1 MSGAPYE
8 KAAPARSGGAE
19 KLAEG
24 DPARPEASVSV
35 RFGTDGI
42 RGIAGRELTAR
53 TAFALGCA
61 LCRLYPSPRVVV
73 GQDTRTSS
81 DMLAHAVAA
90 GVAAG
95 GGQAILGGVLPS
107 AAVSFFVLQEKAAC
121 GVVVSASHNP
131 PAYNGL
137 KVFGGDG
144 AKLPEGDERLS
155 IS

>member
-1 MSGAPYE
+1 MSEPSCE
-8 KAAPARSGGAE
+8 KAAPARPDGAE

-24 DPARPEASVSV
+24 APARPEGAVSARCSADGEKQRQEQL

-81 DMLAHAVAA
+81 DMLAHALAA
-90 GVAAG
+90 GVASG
-95 GGQAILGGVLPS
+95 GGQALLGGVLPRRRS
-107 AAVSFFVLQEKAAC
+107 LF
-121 GVVVSASHNP
+121 
-131 PAYNGL
+131 
-137 KVFGGDG
+137 
-144 AKLPEGDERLS
+144 LS
-155 IS
+155 

>member
-1 MSGAPYE
+1 MSEPSCE
-8 KAAPARSGGAE
+8 KAAPARPDGE
-19 KLAEG
+19 KQRQEQL
-24 DPARPEASVSV
+24 

-95 GGQAILGGVLPS
+95 GGQALLGGVLPS

-121 GVVVSASHNP
+121 GVVVYA
-131 PAYNGL
+131 
-137 KVFGGDG
+137 
-144 AKLPEGDERLS
+144 
-155 IS
+155 